1 MPRLSTWL
9 FISIGLL
16 AVLAMLNPQQLPV
29 VLYKL
34 SLVSLGAVLGYWIDR
49 SLFPYARPHCFL
61 FPHEPNSCSP
71 EHINVAISLLMLRRA
86 VVIFA
91 VILGLTLGL

>member
-1 MPRLSTWL
+1 MPRLIGWFCITL
-9 FISIGLL
+9 GLL
-16 AVLAMLNPQQLPV
+16 CALALLNPQQLPV
-29 VLYKL
+29 VLYKF

-61 FPHEPNSCSP
+61 FPREPNSCGP
-71 EHINVAISLLMLRRA
+71 EHINTAISLLMIRRA

>member
-1 MPRLSTWL
+1 MPRLSVWL

-16 AVLAMLNPQQLPV
+16 AMLALLNPQQLPV

-34 SLVSLGAVLGYWIDR
+34 SLVSFGAVLGYWIDR
-49 SLFPYARPHCFL
+49 ALFPYARPHCFL
-61 FPHEPNSCSP
+61 FPREPNSCGP
-71 EHINVAISLLMLRRA
+71 EHINTAISLLMIRRA

>member
-9 FISIGLL
+9 FISVGLL
-16 AVLAMLNPQQLPV
+16 AVLALLNPAQLPV

-49 SLFPYARPHCFL
+49 SLFPYARPHAYMPWHPGDCK
-61 FPHEPNSCSP
+61 N
-71 EHINVAISLLMLRRA
+71 ISVPIALIMMRRA

>member
-61 FPHEPNSCSP
+61 FPHEPNSCGP
-71 EHINVAISLLMLRRA
+71 EQINTAISLLMLRRA

>member
-1 MPRLSTWL
+1 MPRLIGWFCITL
-9 FISIGLL
+9 GLL
-16 AVLAMLNPQQLPV
+16 CALALLNPHQLPV

-49 SLFPYARPHCFL
+49 SLFPYARPHAYMPWHPGDCK
-61 FPHEPNSCSP
+61 N
-71 EHINVAISLLMLRRA
+71 ISVPIALIMIRRA